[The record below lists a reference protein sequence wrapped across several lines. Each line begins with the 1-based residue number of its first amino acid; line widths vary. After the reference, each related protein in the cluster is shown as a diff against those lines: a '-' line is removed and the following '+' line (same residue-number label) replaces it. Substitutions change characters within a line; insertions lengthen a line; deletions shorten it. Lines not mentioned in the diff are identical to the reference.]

1 MSADYLFVLVLGLF
15 AGTLGGIVGTGSSLV
30 LMPALVILFGPR
42 EAVPI
47 MAIAAI
53 LGNLGR
59 VIAWW
64 REIHWRSCAAYCS
77 TAIPGAMAGARLL
90 LTIPPG
96 VAELALGVFFLAL
109 VPLRRWMAARSF
121 RLSLWHLALLG
132 APLGLLT
139 GLVVS
144 TGPLTVPLFTFHGL
158 ERGALLGTEAAA
170 SIGMYGAKVGTFRF
184 FDALPAQVVLE
195 GLIVG
200 LTLMAGSFIGRFVV
214 LALSP
219 ATYRTL
225 IDALMLCSGL
235 TLLWAAFR

>member
-1 MSADYLFVLVLGLF
+1 VEYLLVLVLGLA
-15 AGTLGGIVGTGSSLV
+15 AGTLGGVVGTGSSLV

-53 LGNLGR
+53 MGNLGR

-64 REIHWRSCAAYCS
+64 RLIDWRACAAYCA
-77 TAIPGAMAGARLL
+77 TAVPGAIVGARLL

-109 VPLRRWMAARSF
+109 IPLRRWLALRDF
-121 RLSLWHLALLG
+121 TLSKTHLALLG
-132 APLGLLT
+132 GPLGLLT

-144 TGPLTVPLFTFHGL
+144 TGPLTVPLFTFYGL
-158 ERGALLGTEAAA
+158 DRGALLGTEAA
-170 SIGMYGAKVGTFRF
+170 SSVGMYGAKVATFQ
-184 FDALPAQVVLE
+184 ALGSLPLQVVAE

-200 LTLMAGSFIGRFVV
+200 STLMAGSFIARRIV

-219 ATYRTL
+219 GTYRTL
-225 IDALMLCSGL
+225 IDGLMLCSGL
-235 TLLWAAFR
+235 TLLWAAAR

>member
-1 MSADYLFVLVLGLF
+1 MEHALVLVLGLF
-15 AGTLGGIVGTGSSLV
+15 AGTLGGVVGTGSSLV

-64 REIHWRSCAAYCS
+64 REIDWHACAAYCA
-77 TAIPGAMAGARLL
+77 TAVPGAILGARVL

-96 VAELALGVFFLAL
+96 IAELALGVFFLSL
-109 VPLRRWMAARSF
+109 IVVRRWLAERAL
-121 RLSLWHLALLG
+121 RLSHWHLALLG
-132 APLGLLT
+132 GPLGLLT

-170 SIGMYGAKVGTFRF
+170 SIGMYGAKVGTFQALG
-184 FDALPAQVVLE
+184 ALPLDVIAQ

-200 LTLMAGSFIGRFVV
+200 ATLMAGSFIGRSIV
-214 LALSP
+214 LAMSP
-219 ATYRTL
+219 ARYRVL
-225 IDALMLCSGL
+225 IDGLILISGL
-235 TLLWAAFR
+235 SLLWAAAR